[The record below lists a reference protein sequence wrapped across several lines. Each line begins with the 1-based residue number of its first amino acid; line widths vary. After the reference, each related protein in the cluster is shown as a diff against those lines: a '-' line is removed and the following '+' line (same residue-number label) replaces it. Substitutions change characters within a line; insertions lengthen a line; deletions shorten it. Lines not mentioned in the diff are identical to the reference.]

1 MFVTSNLI
9 THLKKSYIMKKLK
22 SFLIIIIYLL
32 AAFLSVKAIYSETA
46 ISFFLLVAG
55 ALILPVVAQV
65 LKNKL

>member
-1 MFVTSNLI
+1 MN
-9 THLKKSYIMKKLK
+9 KLK

-32 AAFLSVKAIYSETA
+32 EAFLSVKAIYSETA
-46 ISFFLLVAG
+46 ISFSLLVAS